1 MNALTNAEVGKYL
14 NGNFVASYQ
23 KVGTFTINGAA
34 KQGGNVASYF
44 CTPEGR
50 VLHAIAGPVKAEV
63 LLREARWVV
72 ETAKLAELDGVKT
85 ELRRRGFWRK
95 AHTERLQQEHQ
106 VDLARMLRSK
116 RRMQLSKAG
125 QVHLLLATA
134 PQPRLEQIYKLVFE
148 KILNEKVSTAPV
160 VKVGD

>member
-1 MNALTNAEVGKYL
+1 LANAEVGRYL

-23 KVGTFTINGAA
+23 KVGTFTINGAK

-50 VLHAIAGPVKAEV
+50 VLHVIAGPVNAEV

-72 ETAKLAELDGVKT
+72 ETAKLAALDGGKSET
-85 ELRRRGFWRK
+85 RRRAFWRK
-95 AHTERLQQEHQ
+95 AHSERLQKEHQ
-106 VDLARMLRSK
+106 VDFARTGQRK
-116 RRMQLSKAG
+116 RRINLNKAG
-125 QVHLLLATA
+125 LVHLLLATA
-134 PQPRLEQIYKLVFE
+134 AQPRLEQVYKLVFE

-160 VKVGD
+160 VQLGG